1 MARPRMS
8 RFPSRSCQKEDTD
21 MRREG
26 SKKPSGLFDNMKLV
40 FTGWVCP
47 AVIAIIVVVACG
59 SSGAVAQGARIARAS
74 TAAVVQEQGQGLA
87 AVGPIDPANG
97 FPQFY
102 QDKAGLSLGQ
112 CLDTT
117 TPGDPCVLAG
127 TIPNPTQAITFPSN
141 FPEEFFYAA
150 ADADIGPPFA
160 GIATGRAR
168 LNLRLE
174 GAFGNP
180 AGTVVNGDQAVFARF
195 RFRARDGGLTPGA
208 TYTVTYPFGTQT
220 FVAEAD
226 GTINSTDDQ
235 GCPAVPPPCNFGLV
249 LTTTNVGPFLKWDS
263 TAPAP
268 PAGFIGDGVTLHKIT
283 GSPTGNN
290 IFRVDGPNVGG
301 PGVNTIQTD
310 LFTVIGKIFVPATPA
325 ALTVDRT
332 SFSRTA
338 AGGSEINL
346 FVHTAGNATVVA
358 TGTGIPNTTL
368 TTDPATGRAY
378 ARIVLAPGAAVPQT
392 IHYTATVP
400 GSRDTVRDGQ
410 MTDEVTVAGATYSM
424 GTRSLTVK
432 ATSSDQ
438 VGAPTLSAAG
448 SPNEPLGTL
457 SAGTLT
463 VPLAMTPYQV
473 NVTSSAGG
481 TDSLLVDLTQ

>member
-1 MARPRMS
+1 MMRCERSQKRS
-8 RFPSRSCQKEDTD
+8 RLFGRVNRAFTD
-21 MRREG
+21 GICR
-26 SKKPSGLFDNMKLV
+26 
-40 FTGWVCP
+40 
-47 AVIAIIVVVACG
+47 AIIPTILVVACG
-59 SSGAVAQGARIARAS
+59 SSAAFAQGAREARAS
-74 TAAVVQEQGQGLA
+74 TAAAVQQQGQGLA

-102 QDKAGLSLGQ
+102 QDKAGLTLGQ
-112 CLDTT
+112 CLDVVA
-117 TPGDPCVLAG
+117 GDPCVLAG
-127 TIPNPTQAITFPSN
+127 TIPDPTQPITFPGN
-141 FPEEFFYAA
+141 FPQEFFYAA
-150 ADADIGPPFA
+150 ADADITGFA
-160 GIATGRAR
+160 GVATGRAR

-180 AGTVVNGDQAVFARF
+180 AGTVNNGDQVVFARF

-208 TYTVTYPFGTQT
+208 TYTVTYPFGVQT

-235 GCPAVPPPCNFGLV
+235 GCPAVPPPCDFSLV

-268 PAGFIGDGVTLHKIT
+268 PAGFIGDGVTPHKIT

-301 PGVNTIQTD
+301 LGVNTIQTD

-346 FVHTAGNATVVA
+346 FAHTAANATVVA

-378 ARIVLAPGAAVPQT
+378 ARIVLAPGAAVPPT

-400 GSRDTVRDGQ
+400 GARDTVRDGP
-410 MTDEVTVAGATYSM
+410 MTDEVTVARATYSM
-424 GTRSLTVK
+424 GTRSLTVN

-457 SAGTLT
+457 SGGTLT

-481 TDSLLVDLTQ
+481 TDSRLVDLTQ

>member
-1 MARPRMS
+1 MRSQTRTQACRLLDDMETSLAPSICAVAVAMA
-8 RFPSRSCQKEDTD
+8 
-21 MRREG
+21 
-26 SKKPSGLFDNMKLV
+26 
-40 FTGWVCP
+40 
-47 AVIAIIVVVACG
+47 VVVGCG
-59 SSGAVAQGARIARAS
+59 SSAAFAQGARIARAS
-74 TAAVVQEQGQGLA
+74 TAATVQVTGQGLA
-87 AVGPIDPANG
+87 AAGPVDPANG
-97 FPQFY
+97 YPQFY
-102 QDKAGLSLGQ
+102 QDKAGLTLAP
-112 CLDTT
+112 CLDQVA
-117 TPGDPCVLAG
+117 GDPCVLAG
-127 TIPNPTQAITFPSN
+127 TIPNPSAPITFPTN
-141 FPEEFFYAA
+141 FPEEFFYGA

-160 GIATGRAR
+160 GVATGRAR
-168 LNLRLE
+168 LNLRME

-180 AGTVVNGDQAVFARF
+180 AGTVANGDQVVFARF

-208 TYTVTYPFGTQT
+208 TYTVTHPFGVQT

-235 GCPAVPPPCNFGLV
+235 GCTAVPPACDFTLV
-249 LTTTNVGPFLKWDS
+249 LTSTNVGPFLKWDS

-268 PAGFIGDGVTLHKIT
+268 PAGFIGDGVTPHKIT
-283 GSPTGNN
+283 GSPSGNN

-346 FVHTAGNATVVA
+346 FAHTAGNATVVA
-358 TGTGIPNTTL
+358 TATGIPNTTL

-378 ARIVLAPGAAVPQT
+378 ARIVLAPGAAVPPA

-400 GSRDTVRDGQ
+400 GARDTVRDGQ

-424 GTRSLTVK
+424 GTRSLTVN

-438 VGAPTLSAAG
+438 VGAPWMVAAG
-448 SPNEPLGTL
+448 SPTEQLGTL
-457 SAGTLT
+457 SGGTLT

-481 TDSLLVDLTQ
+481 KDSLLVDLTQ